1 MYYLSIDCANKS
13 LAVGLYVINNIQ
25 NWDTELLDV
34 LKKVNNN
41 GQLELI
47 NNFLDTVI
55 DIKFLEVV
63 DLIPNKKVKDT
74 NIIERTILLKH
85 YINNIKHRVSEIT
98 DDKVSVLIEYQ
109 MNSNDK
115 SRAVFNQLIYAF
127 SDIELYSIHIVN
139 PTLKNKVYLC
149 DSLKHCRILQRYSK
163 TYTANKVHCKEN
175 FLFFIDTFNKKDM
188 VKDIS
193 KKNIDDIA
201 DTFMQLLGFL
211 LY

>member
-13 LAVGLYVINNIQ
+13 LAIGLYVINNIQ
-25 NWDTELLDV
+25 NWDKSLLDI
-34 LKKVNNN
+34 LKTVNN
-41 GQLELI
+41 GGSIDLI
-47 NNFLDTVI
+47 NNFLDNI
-55 DIKFLEVV
+55 INIKFLKVV

-74 NIIERTILLKH
+74 NIIERTIILKK
-85 YINNIKHRVSEIT
+85 YINDIKTQIKEIT
-98 DDKVSVLIEYQ
+98 NNKISVLIEYQ

-115 SRAVFNQLIYAF
+115 SRAVFNQLLYAF
-127 SDIELYSIHIVN
+127 GDTELYSLHIIN
-139 PTLKNKVYLC
+139 PCLKNKVYLC

-175 FLFFIDTFNKKDM
+175 FLLFLKTFNKEKM
-188 VKDIS
+188 INDIS